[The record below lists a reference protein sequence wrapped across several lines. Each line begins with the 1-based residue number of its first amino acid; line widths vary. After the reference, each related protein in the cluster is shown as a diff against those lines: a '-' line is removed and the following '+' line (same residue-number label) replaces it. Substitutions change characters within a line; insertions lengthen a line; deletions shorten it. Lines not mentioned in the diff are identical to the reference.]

1 MASEDHYKHAIL
13 LCARL
18 KAEAGDYPH
27 WNGLHIYDMI
37 KEGVSDEHIKAEWSG
52 NVLMYRDSSGG
63 AADVFSR
70 LSRFGVTRHGIDQTS
85 VAEWMED
92 GMSERTIALQ
102 YLLHSLEPTTEDTKA
117 CLAELERQ
125 MGPCPSMTE
134 EYILKCMKDRT
145 LGEDLADEYAKR
157 RQEAQL
163 ADQTDIP
170 GPMSDEDL
178 WFELHFGLLYA
189 TTKLPSA
196 PVVLRHPR
204 RSLHQYNMYFN
215 DGPDIDDGLFNAK
228 TSRLAGDTVTRL
240 FGRLDPFIKK
250 GGHPIA
256 FRTTVTSDHLAA
268 YRKIRKEIIGDE
280 SNTDVES
287 HGERL
292 QFLMGLAAKL
302 HPDLAS
308 PPMQPTDVAA
318 PELTPYN
325 PPWTEMER
333 HALWRAI
340 NRWCK
345 DNGVDQFESGN
356 IGISTCQTFADEI
369 KADCTTRGTE
379 SERSVESVQSQVKD
393 AMRRAKT
400 VANKPITE
408 LALRAKAMKKKLN
421 EKGVDSVSKSER
433 FPKAAIDIPGD
444 DESDTD

>member
-1 MASEDHYKHAIL
+1 MASEDHYKHARL
-13 LCARL
+13 LYARL

-52 NVLMYRDSSGG
+52 TVLMYQDSSGG

-70 LSRFGVTRHGIDQTS
+70 LSRFGVTRHGIDQNF

-102 YLLHSLEPTTEDTKA
+102 YLLSPLEPTIEDVKA
-117 CLAELERQ
+117 CLAELQRQ

-134 EYILKCMKDRT
+134 EYIRRCMEDRT
-145 LGEDLADEYAKR
+145 LGEDLAMEYAKR

-163 ADQTDIP
+163 ADQTDVP
-170 GPMSDEDL
+170 RPMSDEDL
-178 WFELHFGLLYA
+178 WFELHYGLLYA
-189 TTKLPSA
+189 TTKLPSE

-204 RSLHQYNMYFN
+204 HSVHQYKIHFN
-215 DGPDIDDGLFNAK
+215 DGPGIDDGLFNAK
-228 TSRLAGDTVTRL
+228 TRRLARDTVMRL
-240 FGRLDPFIKK
+240 DWRLDPFIKA

-256 FRTTVTSDHLAA
+256 LRTTVTSDHLAA
-268 YRKIRKEIIGDE
+268 YRKIRKVIIGDE

-287 HGERL
+287 HSVRL
-292 QFLMGLAAKL
+292 QFLMDLAAKL
-302 HPDLAS
+302 HPNLAS
-308 PPMQPTDVAA
+308 PPMQSTDVVA
-318 PELTPYN
+318 PVEAFSKSL
-325 PPWTEMER
+325 WTEMER

-356 IGISTCQTFADEI
+356 IGIVTCQTFADDI
-369 KADCTTRGTE
+369 KADCAIRGRG
-379 SERSVESVQSQVKD
+379 SERSAESVQSQVKD

-408 LALRAKAMKKKLN
+408 LALRAKAMKKKLID
-421 EKGVDSVSKSER
+421 KGVDSVPKSER

-444 DESDTD
+444 NESDTD